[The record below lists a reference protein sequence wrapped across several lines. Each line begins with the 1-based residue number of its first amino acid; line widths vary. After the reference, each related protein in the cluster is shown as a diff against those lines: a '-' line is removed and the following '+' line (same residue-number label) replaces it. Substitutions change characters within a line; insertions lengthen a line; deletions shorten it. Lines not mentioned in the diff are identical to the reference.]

1 MKVFHTVHGY
11 LFHDNRNPKKWAYL
25 LPEKLCGLL
34 TDVLMVMNHEDLEI
48 AKKYRLC
55 KDSCRIFY
63 IDGMGIDLSRFS
75 PGHASSEQRKSFG
88 INENDFTFLYAAEFS
103 VRKNHELLIR
113 GFAEALKK
121 LNELKMNGVLPAG
134 LPVDRLKLV
143 LAGDGAL
150 FNKMNA
156 LTAEL
161 KISDKIIFLGHMKNM
176 NELYPCCD
184 AAVTTSR
191 IEELPFNVMEA
202 MACGLPVIASDIKG
216 HRELIVHGKNGL
228 LFKDGEQHHL
238 ADYLIEIYKN
248 TALREDFSHRAVR
261 DTFTYRDFSHDLDLL
276 LDDVLRDE
284 PANSLSL
291 GLYAVA
297 EAFLEDCY
305 FEKGALEP
313 LVKIYSTHRYQLAS
327 TFERL
332 LEQLVEA
339 ERGDLVDSSDLGNS
353 SCSTSEGSHGP
364 SPGAYWYPPSPL
376 SWNTECTASSC
387 SYGTTPTSVHS
398 FTLVAN
404 FFIPAT
410 PRIEIELLRCNTVT
424 EAF

>member
-1 MKVFHTVHGY
+1 MGWEVTAIALPVSKRFFSIKNLRAINDTRKILNCEEYDVISSHATLAGIVTRLAVMLLSSDRKNRMKVFHTVHGY

-191 IEELPFNVMEA
+191 IEGLPFNVMEA

-248 TALREDFSHRAVR
+248 TALREDFSAACVEKVKAFSIDKTLPMIMEIY
-261 DTFTYRDFSHDLDLL
+261 DT
-276 LDDVLRDE
+276 
-284 PANSLSL
+284 N
-291 GLYAVA
+291 
-297 EAFLEDCY
+297 
-305 FEKGALEP
+305 
-313 LVKIYSTHRYQLAS
+313 I
-327 TFERL
+327 
-332 LEQLVEA
+332 
-339 ERGDLVDSSDLGNS
+339 
-353 SCSTSEGSHGP
+353 
-364 SPGAYWYPPSPL
+364 
-376 SWNTECTASSC
+376 
-387 SYGTTPTSVHS
+387 
-398 FTLVAN
+398 
-404 FFIPAT
+404 
-410 PRIEIELLRCNTVT
+410 
-424 EAF
+424 